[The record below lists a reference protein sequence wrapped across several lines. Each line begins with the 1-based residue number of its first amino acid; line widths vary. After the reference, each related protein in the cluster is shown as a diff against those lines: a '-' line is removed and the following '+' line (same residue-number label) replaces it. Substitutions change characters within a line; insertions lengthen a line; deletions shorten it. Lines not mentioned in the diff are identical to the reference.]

1 MSEEKIVFQCN
12 HIGVAGITD
21 VHVRHVDGK
30 YKARVGIAIMG
41 SSNMSEDE
49 LKAIGHDPFHEDFQD
64 NFCEGLGATVDEA
77 ISALKLDMKQM
88 ADSIWAM

>member
-49 LKAIGHDPFHEDFQD
+49 LKAIDKDIKTVVSQAADF
-64 NFCEGLGATVDEA
+64 
-77 ISALKLDMKQM
+77 
-88 ADSIWAM
+88 ADSSPEPAPAELYTDVLVEEY